1 MEWVEGQCL
10 PCQITWVTPST
21 DAASTPLILEI
32 DLNKP
37 PIINIQM
44 VPAGVELVL
53 AALNK
58 LPREQSDPLY
68 QEILGQYA
76 YQMSQHQKPESQPDL
91 LVEAEAE

>member
-1 MEWVEGQCL
+1 MAL
-10 PCQITWVTPST
+10 T
-21 DAASTPLILEI
+21 DAASTPPLLE
-32 DLNKP
+32 NQMTKP

-68 QEILGQYA
+68 QEILGQYV
-76 YQMSQHQKPESQPDL
+76 YQMSQHQKPESQPDV

>member
-1 MEWVEGQCL
+1 MHGAQL
-10 PCQITWVTPST
+10 T
-21 DAASTPLILEI
+21 DAASTPPLLE
-32 DLNKP
+32 NRMTKP

-68 QEILGQYA
+68 QEILGQYV
-76 YQMSQHQKPESQPDL
+76 YQMSQHQKPESQPDV

>member
-1 MEWVEGQCL
+1 M
-10 PCQITWVTPST
+10 T
-21 DAASTPLILEI
+21 
-32 DLNKP
+32 KP
-37 PIINIQM
+37 PILNIQM

-76 YQMSQHQKPESQPDL
+76 YQMSQINKPESQPDVAAE
-91 LVEAEAE
+91 VETE